1 LYGVYNQKNQ
11 KPIRI
16 RLPCDHQ
23 RSAGQTD
30 HFHETFNRKTEAK
43 VWADRIDYD
52 RDAIAAYGNKGV
64 KMTFTVLVNEYMLQW
79 HGKDQEHQ
87 QQRAMY
93 WANQFGAYHLEEV
106 DADKIRTALKSL
118 QAWKCLIGNGRGKT
132 ARQTKTIN
140 KTRSNTTVNRYR
152 TTLSAI
158 FTYAF
163 RQGYV
168 LSNPVQKTAGLP
180 MTKGRVR
187 YLSYKNQSS

>member
-1 LYGVYNQKNQ
+1 
-11 KPIRI
+11 
-16 RLPCDHQ
+16 
-23 RSAGQTD
+23 
-30 HFHETFNRKTEAK
+30 
-43 VWADRIDYD
+43 
-52 RDAIAAYGNKGV
+52 
-64 KMTFTVLVNEYMLQW
+64 
-79 HGKDQEHQ
+79 
-87 QQRAMY
+87 
-93 WANQFGAYHLEEV
+93 V

-118 QAWKCLIGNGRGKT
+118 QAGKCLIGNGRGKT

>member
-30 HFHETFNRKTEAK
+30 HLHETFNRKTEAK
-43 VWADRIDYD
+43 VWADRIDSD

-64 KMTFTVLVNEYMLQW
+64 KMSFTVLVNEYMLQW

-93 WANQFGAYHLEEV
+93 WAN
-106 DADKIRTALKSL
+106 
-118 QAWKCLIGNGRGKT
+118 
-132 ARQTKTIN
+132 
-140 KTRSNTTVNRYR
+140 
-152 TTLSAI
+152 
-158 FTYAF
+158 
-163 RQGYV
+163 
-168 LSNPVQKTAGLP
+168 
-180 MTKGRVR
+180 
-187 YLSYKNQSS
+187 